1 MYDSSLIASVGY
13 ILSTTVAITAGKGVV
28 ARFLSSTL
36 TAGTLPQC
44 GGKGRCLCQKANS
57 ADLFCLSQL

>member
-13 ILSTTVAITAGKGVV
+13 ILSTTVAITAGEDAV

-36 TAGTLPQC
+36 TAGSLPW
-44 GGKGRCLCQKANS
+44 GRGREHHLHQKANS
-57 ADLFCLSQL
+57 AELFCPSQL